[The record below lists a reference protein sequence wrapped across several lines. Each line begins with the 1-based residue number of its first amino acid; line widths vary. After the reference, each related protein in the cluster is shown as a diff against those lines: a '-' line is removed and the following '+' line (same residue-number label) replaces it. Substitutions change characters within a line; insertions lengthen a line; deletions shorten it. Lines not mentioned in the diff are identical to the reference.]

1 MSFLNPTPSVDNRW
15 VYWDCSCSIP
25 VRQSIQFWTS
35 HAPTGGMF
43 ALARNRFEKA
53 ASWMREQSAHYC
65 GSTMWSSFLPSVFW
79 PFRNVIIYYS
89 SEHYKNASIL
99 HTERIIKGG
108 KPDFFC
114 DYRSLQITGSTPFHY
129 AQSIWASLQPISY
142 RCMWFKVYIIIIRST
157 IKFNTRYLIL

>member
-1 MSFLNPTPSVDNRW
+1 
-15 VYWDCSCSIP
+15 
-25 VRQSIQFWTS
+25 
-35 HAPTGGMF
+35 MF
-43 ALARNRFEKA
+43 ALARYRFEKA
-53 ASWMREQSAHYC
+53 ASRMREQSAHYC

-114 DYRSLQITGSTPFHY
+114 DHGRSKLQGLPLFTMPK
-129 AQSIWASLQPISY
+129 ASEHPYNRFLIDV
-142 RCMWFKVYIIIIRST
+142 CDLKLFIIIITST